1 MHFFSSVCGFHFIG
15 PFPKKLAAK
24 EGFSGQFGPEVK
36 FSGWNMGW
44 YVAGIMCLLMAVVCL
59 YG

>member
-36 FSGWNMGW
+36 FSG
-44 YVAGIMCLLMAVVCL
+44 
-59 YG
+59 